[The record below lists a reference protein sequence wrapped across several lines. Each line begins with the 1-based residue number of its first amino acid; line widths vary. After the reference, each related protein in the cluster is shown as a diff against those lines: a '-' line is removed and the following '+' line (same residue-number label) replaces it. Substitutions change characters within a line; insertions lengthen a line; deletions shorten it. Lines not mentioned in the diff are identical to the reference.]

1 MNWFSRFLNV
11 ALKILFLP
19 IIFSNLKYT
28 YRHLRYFKSLDIYL
42 VLFFITALLMFT
54 YLLKRNIN
62 EKILLII
69 IILFG
74 AALRLFWVITLDNR
88 PVSDFAGMFIRS
100 RLFLNGVYYMFQ
112 NKNYYARYPHMTMTV
127 LYFALIRSLF
137 ANSLLA
143 IKVINAILSTL
154 NIFFVYLISK
164 ETFNSKKTALYSSFI
179 TATYPAFIGYSAVY
193 CSENIAMPFYL
204 FSIYLFILV
213 MKNKSSI
220 NILILSGLVLGI
232 GHIFRMVADV
242 VIIAYIMYII
252 IYFNKNIFTKS
263 KSIIFIVL
271 AFLIPMVTAN
281 TILKKLGILQY
292 NLWRGCETKWTS
304 VLRGSNLETYGRWN
318 LEDAKFIA
326 SFDDDKK
333 LEEAIKQKVKERYTK
348 TPLPKLLNFFYNK
361 YSNQW
366 SYGDFGGFY
375 WAQADTKSLIV
386 DVYHKGMLYVN
397 LYYFIIL
404 LLSYVGLFNK
414 KQYLDNPYINLFY
427 IIFCGYGLLYL
438 ITESQSRYS
447 YIVCWLFIFF
457 ALTVFRRDEV
467 YE

>member
-1 MNWFSRFLNV
+1 
-11 ALKILFLP
+11 
-19 IIFSNLKYT
+19 
-28 YRHLRYFKSLDIYL
+28 
-42 VLFFITALLMFT
+42 
-54 YLLKRNIN
+54 
-62 EKILLII
+62 
-69 IILFG
+69 
-74 AALRLFWVITLDNR
+74 
-88 PVSDFAGMFIRS
+88 
-100 RLFLNGVYYMFQ
+100 
-112 NKNYYARYPHMTMTV
+112 
-127 LYFALIRSLF
+127 
-137 ANSLLA
+137 
-143 IKVINAILSTL
+143 
-154 NIFFVYLISK
+154 
-164 ETFNSKKTALYSSFI
+164 
-179 TATYPAFIGYSAVY
+179 
-193 CSENIAMPFYL
+193 
-204 FSIYLFILV
+204 
-213 MKNKSSI
+213 MKNKSGV
-220 NILILSGLVLGI
+220 NMLILSGLVLGI

-242 VIIAYIMYII
+242 IVIAYIMYII

-271 AFLIPMVTAN
+271 AFLIPMVTVN
-281 TILKKLGILQY
+281 TILRKLGILQY

-375 WAQADTKSLIV
+375 WAQADTKSLVV
-386 DVYHKGMLYVN
+386 DIYHNGMLYVN